1 MGRPKGSKNKIK
13 VTPMDKIRKGMSF
26 EGRLE
31 ELSKIIIDP
40 KTRNSDKINAIKLTT
55 ELLADKLKD
64 PTKEAEINIVKF
76 EDNIAPTI
84 KEKENI
90 TNITNITNNN
100 MNNTTS
106 TTTTTTIN
114 NTQIVENKEVV
125 EEKPLTMTIIEE
137 NNNIINIEDLLSDDD
152 QVDPFNKK

>member
-1 MGRPKGSKNKIK
+1 
-13 VTPMDKIRKGMSF
+13 MSF

-137 NNNIINIEDLLSDDD
+137 NNNITNIEDLLSDDD